1 MNRDF
6 AEMLKAL
13 GAENVEFLVVGAY
26 AVAGHGIPR
35 ATGDIDLWVRPT
47 ADNAARLWRALERFG
62 APRSRVSPES
72 FTQPDVVYQI
82 GLPPN
87 RARSER
93 QESGSASY
101 AVSID
106 STGRW
111 SMSTGP
117 PSASGVASA
126 ARSQGKPPT
135 SVLWPDTPG
144 TGGGAT
150 GHPEGGG
157 GGCGFIGRPAE
168 SDDSVERSGRRF
180 LSRSSPSII
189 PKLSSAG
196 YADDGR
202 QKHP

>member
-87 RARSER
+87 RIDFLTTIDGVEFDDAWAEKVPCIV
-93 QESGSASY
+93 SGIAFNMLSLRHLVANKL
-101 AVSID
+101 A
-106 STGRW
+106 TGR
-111 SMSTGP
+111 P
-117 PSASGVASA
+117 QDLADVARLQA
-126 ARSQGKPPT
+126 LG
-135 SVLWPDTPG
+135 
-144 TGGGAT
+144 
-150 GHPEGGG
+150 
-157 GGCGFIGRPAE
+157 
-168 SDDSVERSGRRF
+168 
-180 LSRSSPSII
+180 
-189 PKLSSAG
+189 
-196 YADDGR
+196 
-202 QKHP
+202 